1 MQSVGGNARIITG
14 MEYSL
19 ICQGNC
25 TVLFLKSG
33 QNLELKE
40 NFIPDPLARY
50 SHIMCLR

>member
-1 MQSVGGNARIITG
+1 MGGNARIRTG
-14 MEYSL
+14 LEYSL

-25 TVLFLKSG
+25 TLLSLKSG

-40 NFIPDPLARY
+40 NFIPDHLARY